1 MKQINKIIYSSSKFI
16 PNLSLSIDKEFI
28 LESYYLSFYSYYHEQ
43 DIHIYLSS
51 IANFRYKNFKIN
63 IIEVVKDLVSKYY
76 ASN

>member
-16 PNLSLSIDKEFI
+16 PNLSLSIDKEFF
-28 LESYYLSFYSYYHEQ
+28 LESYYLSFYSCSYEQ

-51 IANFRYKNFKIN
+51 IANFRYNNFKIN
-63 IIEVVKDLVSKYY
+63 IIEVIKDLLDKYH